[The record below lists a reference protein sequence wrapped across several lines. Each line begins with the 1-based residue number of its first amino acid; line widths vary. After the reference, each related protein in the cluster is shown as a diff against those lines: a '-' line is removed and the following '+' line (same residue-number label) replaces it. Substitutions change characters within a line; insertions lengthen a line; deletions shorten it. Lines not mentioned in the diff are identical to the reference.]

1 MMLEIPYCHFKTHQ
15 KVQHDG
21 TTKKQ
26 RRQNKVRKVR
36 FFHGGLLSIALLGK
50 HFPLDTQGLSK
61 TKVLQSTIIILS
73 WLTK

>member
-1 MMLEIPYCHFKTHQ
+1 MMLEIAYCHFKTHQ
-15 KVQHDG
+15 KVQHYG

-36 FFHGGLLSIALLGK
+36 FLHGGLLSIALLGK

-61 TKVLQSTIIILS
+61 TKVLQSTIITLS